1 VSIRVVVCDDHRM
14 VLDGLAQVLSL
25 EPDIEVV
32 ATCADVS
39 EALTSVQAADPDV
52 LVVDYRLGK
61 ETGVDVLQCLNDRN
75 VGVASV
81 IVSAMID
88 DAALLDILG
97 SDTLGVVL
105 KESASVDLVECIRSA
120 ARGQRMIPQP
130 LLDRGAHLRERLADR
145 SSALQELT
153 SREADVVEAVAAGS
167 SNKKIAKELGISES
181 TVKTHLHRIFRK
193 VGVNNRVQLSLMA
206 RHPL

>member
-1 VSIRVVVCDDHRM
+1 M